1 MASDHRALIPA
12 MLSII
17 ITIGFFSILIGVL
30 MGWMRASESQA
41 LLLMLGSLTSGWGM
55 VMAFWFG
62 TTSDS
67 RRKTEL
73 LAQSQPVTK
82 EAVDGP

>member
-1 MASDHRALIPA
+1 MGMEPRTFIPA
-12 MLSII
+12 ALSII

-30 MGWMRASESQA
+30 MGWMKANESQA

-73 LAQSQPVTK
+73 LAQSQPAAK
-82 EAVDGP
+82 EGE